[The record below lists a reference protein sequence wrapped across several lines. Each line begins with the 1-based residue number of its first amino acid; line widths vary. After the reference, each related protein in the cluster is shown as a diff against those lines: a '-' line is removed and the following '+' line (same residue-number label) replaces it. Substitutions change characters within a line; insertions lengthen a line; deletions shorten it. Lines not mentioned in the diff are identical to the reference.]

1 MGEILMVED
10 IEINNKLETI
20 NEKLDNVTDTID
32 SETVE
37 INGKLIAIDTK
48 LDTIIGMLNN
58 HSVTLN
64 NILSVV
70 NRVDTPS
77 ESPEEDSEV
86 TSQFKTDLQS
96 KIDEGL
102 PYTQVKDWII
112 ETLTEL
118 GIYSEDSINIK
129 LFNDIKGNIIFEVK
143 TRPYLHMGKLIQF
156 LRDSMGESDKFE
168 TSRYTMNLIMW
179 WELTK
184 NQQMEDQYSTTD
196 ITNQVTNDWGD
207 NDSID
212 FGN

>member
-1 MGEILMVED
+1 MTE
-10 IEINNKLETI
+10 ETI
-20 NEKLDNVTDTID
+20 NEKLDNINDTID

-37 INGKLIAIDTK
+37 INGKLVAIDNK
-48 LDTIIGMLNN
+48 LDTIIEILNN

-70 NRVDTPS
+70 NSADTPS
-77 ESPEEDSEV
+77 ESSEEDSEV

-118 GIYSEDSINIK
+118 GIYSEADINIK
-129 LFNDIKGNIIFEVK
+129 LFTDTKANIIFEVK
-143 TRPYLHMGKLIQF
+143 TRPYLYMGRLLQF
-156 LRDSMGESDKFE
+156 LRDSMGEADKFE

-184 NQQMEDQYSTTD
+184 NQQMEDMGSTTD
-196 ITNQVTNDWGD
+196 IVDDVSEDWGN
-207 NDSID
+207 NDQVDLGS
-212 FGN
+212 